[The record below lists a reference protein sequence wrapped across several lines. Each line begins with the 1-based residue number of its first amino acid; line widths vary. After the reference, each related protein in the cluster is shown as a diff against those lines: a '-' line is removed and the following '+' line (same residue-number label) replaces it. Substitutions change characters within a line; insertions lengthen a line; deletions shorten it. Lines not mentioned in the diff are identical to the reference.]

1 MKEIKG
7 GLSAVKNVQ
16 TSGVHAGFKKENKD
30 LALIYFPKGAT
41 IAGVFTK
48 NLIKAHPVL
57 YDEKMLKAKSDF
69 KAILINS
76 GNANVSNG
84 AQGDQDVLTMAN
96 ETAKKLNIVPEE
108 VLVCSTGIIGVPMD
122 LAPLESGLE
131 KAVAALNDSDSTE
144 AAQAIMTT
152 DTKVKQLSFAVEIG
166 GETIHIGAIIKGAG
180 MIHPNMGTMLGY
192 LTTDLAVP
200 QAQLQKILIE
210 ATNKSFNQM
219 TVDGDTSTNDTV
231 LLASTN
237 EKELDLSEQNLAAF
251 AEAVTAV
258 CQELAKMVA
267 ADGEGATKFIEV
279 HVDSAASEA
288 DATKIAKTVATSSL
302 VKTAIY
308 GGDANW
314 GRVLMAIGNSEP
326 SELDPYQLTI
336 IFASAAG
343 EVLVCQNG
351 QGVSFSEAKASEI
364 LKENAIEIKIGLG
377 VGDAQSSVWTCDM
390 SIDYIK
396 INSDYRS

>member
-1 MKEIKG
+1 MKAIKG

-16 TSGVHAGFKKENKD
+16 TSGVHAGFKKEDKD

-41 IAGVFTK
+41 VAGVFTK
-48 NLIKAHPVL
+48 NLIVAHPVL
-57 YDEKMLKAKSDF
+57 YDQKLLKEKSQF
-69 KAILINS
+69 KAVLINS

-84 AQGDQDVLTMAN
+84 AQGDQDVLMMAE
-96 ETAKKLNIVPEE
+96 ETAKKLTILPEE
-108 VLVCSTGIIGVPMD
+108 VLVSSTGIIGMPMN
-122 LAPLESGLE
+122 LEPLESGLE
-131 KAVAALNDSDSTE
+131 QAVRTLNNSDSTE

-152 DTKVKQLSFAVEIG
+152 DTKIKQLSYALKIG
-166 GETIHIGAIIKGAG
+166 DETIHIGAMIKGAG

-192 LTTDLAVP
+192 ITTDLAVP
-200 QAQLQKILIE
+200 QDQLQSILID
-210 ATNKSFNQM
+210 ATNKSFNLM

-231 LLASTN
+231 LLATTN
-237 EKELDLSEQNLAAF
+237 EIELELTEKVVSEF
-251 AEAVTAV
+251 TKAVTTV

-267 ADGEGATKFIEV
+267 ADGEGMTKFIEV
-279 HVDSAASEA
+279 NVDSAATEV
-288 DATKIAKTVATSSL
+288 DATKVAKTVAVSSL

-326 SELDPYQLTI
+326 SELDPYSLSI
-336 IFASAAG
+336 SFASVAG

-351 QGVSFSEAKASEI
+351 QGVSFSEAKATEI
-364 LKENAIEIKIGLG
+364 LNEEEIEINIGLG
-377 VGDAQSSVWTCDM
+377 VGDAHSSVWTCDM
-390 SIDYIK
+390 SLDYIK

>member
-1 MKEIKG
+1 MKKIKG
-7 GLSAVKNVQ
+7 GLSAVKHVQ
-16 TSGVHAGFKKENKD
+16 TSGVHAGYKKETKD

-41 IAGVFTK
+41 VTGVFTK
-48 NLIKAHPVL
+48 NLIKAHPVI
-57 YDEKMLKAKSDF
+57 YDQERLKQQSLF

-84 AQGDQDVLTMAN
+84 AQGDQDVLTMAQ
-96 ETAKKLNIVPEE
+96 ETAKKLNIFPEE
-108 VLVCSTGIIGVPMD
+108 VLVSSTGIIGVPMD
-122 LAPLESGLE
+122 LEPLESGLE
-131 KAVAALNDSDSTE
+131 KAVAALNDSDSTQ

-152 DTKVKQLSFAVEIG
+152 DTKVKQLSYAVEIG
-166 GETIHIGAIIKGAG
+166 SETIHIGAMIKGAG
-180 MIHPNMGTMLGY
+180 MVHPNMGTMLGY
-192 LTTDLAVP
+192 LTTDLVVP
-200 QAQLQKILIE
+200 QNQLQEILIDV
-210 ATNKSFNQM
+210 TNKTFNQM
-219 TVDGDTSTNDTV
+219 TVDGDTSTNDTI
-231 LLASTN
+231 LLATTN
-237 EKELDLSEQNLAAF
+237 EKELELSDQVVSEF

-279 HVDSAASEA
+279 HVDSAATEA
-288 DATKIAKTVATSSL
+288 DAIKVAKTVATSSL

-364 LKENAIEIKIGLG
+364 LKENAIEIKIDLG
-377 VGDAQSSVWTCDM
+377 VGDAQGSVWTCDM